1 MPNHQLSSDTS
12 ALHAMPTAIPGANP
26 ADIAQRGGRIQK
38 PRAPFS
44 RSSHQRF
51 IHSLRETLHQAA
63 LGTALVL
70 VAGTASAQ
78 ALMQTPSPTQ
88 RPSSSL
94 MSSPSS
100 SQTAARTAPL
110 LVATASA
117 DKRHT
122 KPHAPAHQV
131 GELEVVAEL
140 PIRPGNVAPAAEG
153 RVFAT
158 VHPLGAPAAAQLIEI
173 TGRSSY
179 RPWPSVALQRGT
191 QDPSDDRIDSPLGLQ
206 ADHHGH
212 LWVIDMGL
220 QLGKTRLWHFDIRSG
235 RVLKR
240 LELPADI
247 APKGSFVQDLA
258 VDADGGWAYLAD
270 IAQPGLIA
278 LNLATGEA
286 RRFSGHASLQADPQ
300 ARMTIGGK
308 DIQFQGAP
316 AQVGVNPITL
326 SADRKSVF
334 FGAMN
339 GQHWY
344 EVPAALL
351 RPGISDSQT
360 SAAIRIIGDKPVSDG
375 AATTRDG
382 RHFFTNLNE
391 SGIDQLDAR
400 GHLKPLVRDARLDW
414 PDSVHHFE
422 GGWLY
427 VSVNQLYK
435 TPAFTGGA
443 DEGKPPYRVMRVWIG
458 DGPRR

>member
-12 ALHAMPTAIPGANP
+12 APSPIRTVIHA
-26 ADIAQRGGRIQK
+26 DLYQRGGRAQR

-44 RSSHQRF
+44 RTSHQRF
-51 IHSLRETLHQAA
+51 IHSLRETLQQAA
-63 LGTALVL
+63 LGAALAL
-70 VAGTASAQ
+70 VAGTALAD
-78 ALMQTPSPTQ
+78 Q
-88 RPSSSL
+88 RPPHAQ
-94 MSSPSS
+94 SPSH
-100 SQTAARTAPL
+100 RAP
-110 LVATASA
+110 S
-117 DKRHT
+117 
-122 KPHAPAHQV
+122 HQM
-131 GELEVVAEL
+131 GQLEVVAEL

-153 RVFAT
+153 RLFAT

-179 RPWPSVALQRGT
+179 RPWPSAALQRGT
-191 QDPSDDRIDSPLGLQ
+191 QAPSEERIDSPLGLQ
-206 ADHHGH
+206 ADHRGH

-220 QLGKTRLWHFDIRSG
+220 QLGKTRLWSFDIRSG
-235 RVLKR
+235 QVLKR

-270 IAQPGLIA
+270 IAHPGLIA
-278 LNLATGEA
+278 VNLSTGEA
-286 RRFSGHASLQADPQ
+286 RRFSGHASLQPDPQ

-326 SADRKSVF
+326 SADRKTVF

-351 RPGISDSQT
+351 QPGVSDAQT
-360 SAAIRIIGDKPVSDG
+360 AAAIRIIGDKPVSDG

-414 PDSVHHFE
+414 PDSVHHFD

-458 DGPRR
+458 DGHRR

>member
-1 MPNHQLSSDTS
+1 MF
-12 ALHAMPTAIPGANP
+12 TAIQTKAGPHA
-26 ADIAQRGGRIQK
+26 GRAGH
-38 PRAPFS
+38 PRS
-44 RSSHQRF
+44 GSTRTSHQRF
-51 IHSLRETLHQAA
+51 IRSLREALQMAA
-63 LGTALVL
+63 LGTALAL
-70 VAGTASAQ
+70 VTGVAQ
-78 ALMQTPSPTQ
+78 AQTPSSAPVANQ
-88 RPSSSL
+88 PA
-94 MSSPSS
+94 
-100 SQTAARTAPL
+100 QTRA
-110 LVATASA
+110 VAHRIG
-117 DKRHT
+117 D
-122 KPHAPAHQV
+122 
-131 GELEVVAEL
+131 LEVVAEL
-140 PIRPGNVAPAAEG
+140 PIRPGNVAPAAGG

-179 RPWPSVALQRGT
+179 RPWPSAAFQRGT
-191 QDPSDDRIDSPLGLQ
+191 QAPSDDRIDSPLGLQ
-206 ADHHGH
+206 ADHRGH

-220 QLGKTRLWHFDIRSG
+220 QLGKTRLWSFDIRSG
-235 RVLKR
+235 QQVKR

-258 VDADGGWAYLAD
+258 IDADGGWAYLAD
-270 IAQPGLIA
+270 IANPGLIA
-278 LNLATGEA
+278 VNTTTGEA

-300 ARMTIGGK
+300 ARMSIGGK
-308 DIQFQGAP
+308 DIQFQGTP

-326 SADRKSVF
+326 SADRKTVF

-351 RPGISDSQT
+351 HPGVSDSQT
-360 SAAIRIIGDKPVSDG
+360 AAAIRIIGDKPVSDG
-375 AATTRDG
+375 AATTKDG

-400 GHLKPLVRDARLDW
+400 GRLTPVVRDPRLDW
-414 PDSVHHFE
+414 PDSVHHFD

-427 VSVNQLYK
+427 VSVNQLYR

-458 DGPRR
+458 TADRR